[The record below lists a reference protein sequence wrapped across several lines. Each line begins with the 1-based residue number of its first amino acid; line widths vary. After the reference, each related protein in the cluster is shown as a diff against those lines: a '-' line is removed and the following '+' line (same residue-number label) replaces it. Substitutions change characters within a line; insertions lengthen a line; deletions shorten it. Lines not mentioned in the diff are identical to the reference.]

1 MKYRITF
8 NETVEEGRDSVTH
21 GGVSFHNGKATE
33 VDGDAVELSPWF
45 VGNPSF
51 TVEAIEDETT
61 KNQTRPDDVAKNSRA
76 GNADK
81 AADSGSKGSDG
92 TKEAVKPAVKRAR
105 KSASK

>member
-8 NETVEEGRDSVTH
+8 NETVEEDRDSVTH
-21 GGVSFHNGKATE
+21 GGVSFHSGKATE

-61 KNQTRPDDVAKNSRA
+61 KNKT
-76 GNADK
+76 
-81 AADSGSKGSDG
+81 
-92 TKEAVKPAVKRAR
+92 
-105 KSASK
+105 